1 MKEISMILPSGWTS
15 DSKTFHNC
23 VVIET
28 NTCPTQFVTVDLERR
43 FFEPGCVT
51 PNPNGLLTV
60 HPSGMIGRGWKDRL
74 FNAAVDYLHG
84 AISNE

>member
-1 MKEISMILPSGWTS
+1 MNAIDNIPVGWTS

-28 NTCPTQFVTVDLERR
+28 NTYPTQFVTVDLERR
-43 FFEPGCVT
+43 FFEPGCVI
-51 PNPNGLLTV
+51 PKKQSIYAV
-60 HPSGMIGRGWKDRL
+60 HPDGMIGRGWKDRL
-74 FNAAVDYLHG
+74 FNAAVEYLHG